1 MFNLRLIQ
9 SKDNPSIAQII
20 RTVSQEFGLASDAG
34 FAVSDPI
41 LDDLY
46 QVYQEPNSRY
56 WVVESTQGKIVG
68 RWWYCTATG
77 RYFNSGNPENVF
89 SS

>member
-34 FAVSDPI
+34 FAV
-41 LDDLY
+41 
-46 QVYQEPNSRY
+46 
-56 WVVESTQGKIVG
+56 
-68 RWWYCTATG
+68 
-77 RYFNSGNPENVF
+77 
-89 SS
+89 